1 MTLQR
6 QQIGKAGEK
15 TAVRYLKKKGF
26 KILEQNFT
34 CPVGEI
40 DIIVKDKKRLVF
52 VEVKSRRSLSYG
64 SARLAITAKKQRKI
78 SMAALYYLK
87 ANHLLDQRARFDVVT
102 VLSTGEEQTI
112 DHIQNAFELA
122 YK

>member
-1 MTLQR
+1 MTRQR
-6 QQIGKAGEK
+6 QRIGKSGEK
-15 TAVRYLKKKGF
+15 LVVRYLKKKGY
-26 KILEQNFT
+26 KVLEQNYT

-40 DIIVKDKKRLVF
+40 DIIVLDKKTIAF
-52 VEVKSRRSLSYG
+52 VEVKTRRSLSYG
-64 SARLAITAKKQRKI
+64 SARLSITHHKQKKI

-87 ANHLLDQRARFDVVT
+87 STHQMDQRGRFDVVT
-102 VLSTGEEQTI
+102 VLYTDQEQAI

>member
-1 MTLQR
+1 MTRQR
-6 QQIGKAGEK
+6 QQIGKSGEK
-15 TAVRYLKKKGF
+15 VVARYLKKKGY
-26 KILEQNFT
+26 KVLQQNFT

-40 DIIVKDKKRLVF
+40 DIIGLDKKTIVF
-52 VEVKSRRSLSYG
+52 VEVKTRRSLSYG
-64 SARLAITAKKQRKI
+64 SARMAITSYKQKKI

-87 ANHLLDQRARFDVVT
+87 STHQMNQRARFDVVT
-102 VLSTGEEQTI
+102 VLSSDEEQVI

>member
-1 MTLQR
+1 MTRQR
-6 QQIGKAGEK
+6 QQIGQAGEK
-15 TAVRYLKKKGF
+15 AVVSYLKKKAY
-26 KILEQNFT
+26 KILEQNFK

-40 DIIVKDKKRLVF
+40 DIIAKEKKTIVF
-52 VEVKSRRSLSYG
+52 VEVKTRRSLSFG
-64 SARLAITAKKQRKI
+64 SARMAITQKKQRKI

-87 ANHLLDQRARFDVVT
+87 TNHQMDQRARFDVVT
-102 VLSTGEEQTI
+102 VLSTGEENAI

>member
-1 MTLQR
+1 MTQQR

-15 TAVRYLKKKGF
+15 TVVRYLKKKGF

-40 DIIVKDKKRLVF
+40 DIIVKDKTTIVF
-52 VEVKSRRSLSYG
+52 VEVKTRRSLSYG
-64 SARLAITAKKQRKI
+64 SARMAITPQKQRKI

-87 ANHLLDQRARFDVVT
+87 TNQKMDQRARFDVVT
-102 VLSTGEEQTI
+102 VFSTGEEKAI

>member
-1 MTLQR
+1 MTQQR
-6 QQIGKAGEK
+6 QQIGKVGEK
-15 TAVRYLKKKGF
+15 AVVRYLKKKGI
-26 KILEQNFT
+26 KILEQNFR

-40 DIIVKDKKRLVF
+40 DIIVKDKGTIVF
-52 VEVKSRRSLSYG
+52 VEVKTRRSLSYG
-64 SARLAITAKKQRKI
+64 SARLAITSKKQRKL

-87 ANHLLDQRARFDVVT
+87 TNRQMDQRARFDVVT
-102 VLSTGEEQTI
+102 VLSTGEKPWI